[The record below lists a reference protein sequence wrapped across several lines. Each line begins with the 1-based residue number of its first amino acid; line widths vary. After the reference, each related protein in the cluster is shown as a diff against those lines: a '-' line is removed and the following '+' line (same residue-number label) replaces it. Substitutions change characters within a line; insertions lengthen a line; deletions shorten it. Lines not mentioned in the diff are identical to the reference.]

1 MKLNKLAI
9 VIACSLIVVFGCAA
23 LAKSD
28 AQTPRLRSAPL
39 DSTSEP
45 QLASQDWGELVVS
58 EGVTTTYAIYAQNFV
73 YGATPFLITDL
84 RTDPDYPGKYSDKES
99 YEARSLTVYRA
110 RDGQTWLDN
119 QPVVFFVHGGAWI
132 DEYANWYDFVAQSF
146 TGEKGWVTVVIDY
159 RLTSEEVFIA
169 DEYCPDRATC
179 NLPENVP
186 LRTKAAW
193 YPDNIEDVANAFQW
207 VVDTIANNGGN
218 VDQIVVF
225 GHSAGGHLASL
236 LATRPDYVA
245 LRPAIKGVIS
255 MSGAYSIKELSMV
268 IFGSAIDQ
276 TWHGGHINNDA
287 ELDEASPTTYVV
299 PGITLP
305 PFYLLHAQTEL
316 PSLYEQSIAF
326 RNKLASLGLAVDS
339 AYLLG
344 YDHVTEMKAIED
356 INATPTALIVSFI
369 ENLLTHSVY
378 LPLIMK

>member
-9 VIACSLIVVFGCAA
+9 IITCSLIALSGYTV
-23 LAKSD
+23 LAKS
-28 AQTPRLRSAPL
+28 ATQTPRPAPL

-45 QLASQDWGELVVS
+45 QAASRDWGELVVS
-58 EGVTTTYAIYAQNFV
+58 ESITTTYVIYSQNFV
-73 YGATPFLITDL
+73 YGAAPFLITDL
-84 RTDPDYPGKYSDKES
+84 RTDPDHPGKYSDKES
-99 YEARSLTVYRA
+99 YETRSLTVYRA
-110 RDGQTWLDN
+110 HDGQTWLDN

-146 TGEKGWVTVVIDY
+146 TGEKGWITVVIDY

-179 NLPENVP
+179 NLPENAP

-207 VVDTIANNGGN
+207 VVDNIASNGGN

-236 LATRPDYVA
+236 LATHPNYA
-245 LRPAIKGVIS
+245 APQPAIKGVIS
-255 MSGAYSIKELSMV
+255 MSGVYSIKEVSMV
-268 IFGSAIDQ
+268 AFGSAIDQ

-287 ELDEASPTTYVV
+287 ELDEASPTTYIG
-299 PGITLP
+299 PGVTLP
-305 PFYLLHAQTEL
+305 PFYILHAQTEL

-326 RNKLASLGLAVDS
+326 RAKLESLDLVVDS

-344 YDHVTEMKAIED
+344 YDHVTEMTAIED
-356 INATPTALIVSFI
+356 INATPTALIVSYI
-369 ENLLTHSVY
+369 ETLLSHRVY
-378 LPLIMK
+378 LPLITK

>member
-1 MKLNKLAI
+1 MRVNKPTIIMTCL
-9 VIACSLIVVFGCAA
+9 LITLSAYPV
-23 LAKSD
+23 LAKPD
-28 AQTPRLRSAPL
+28 TQTAKLRSVPL
-39 DSTSEP
+39 DSTPAP
-45 QLASQDWGELVVS
+45 QAASRDWGELVVS
-58 EGVTTTYAIYAQNFV
+58 ENVTTTYAIYAQNFV

-84 RTDPDYPGKYSDKES
+84 RTDPDHPGKYSDKES
-99 YEARSLTVYRA
+99 YETRSLTVYRA

-146 TGEKGWVTVVIDY
+146 TGDKGWVTVVIDY

-169 DEYCPDRATC
+169 DEYCPDRVTC
-179 NLPENVP
+179 DLPENVP

-207 VVDTIANNGGN
+207 VVNNISDNGGN
-218 VDQIVVF
+218 ADEIFIF

-236 LATRPDYVA
+236 LTTHPNYAA

-255 MSGAYSIKELSMV
+255 MSGAYSVKELSM
-268 IFGSAIDQ
+268 ITFGSAIDQ

-299 PGITLP
+299 PGIRLP

-316 PSLYEQSIAF
+316 PSLYEESIAF
-326 RNKLASLGLAVDS
+326 KNKLISLGLAVDYD
-339 AYLLG
+339 YLLG
-344 YDHVTEMKAIED
+344 YDHVTEMQAIED
-356 INATPTALIVSFI
+356 INATPTALIINFI
-369 ENLLTHSVY
+369 ETLLPHKVY
-378 LPLIMK
+378 LPLIIK

>member
-1 MKLNKLAI
+1 MKLNKLTI
-9 VIACSLIVVFGCAA
+9 IMTCSLIA
-23 LAKSD
+23 LASYTVLAESD
-28 AQTPRLRSAPL
+28 TQTARLRSSPL
-39 DSTSEP
+39 VSLPEP
-45 QLASQDWGELVVS
+45 QTASQDWGELVVS

-99 YEARSLTVYRA
+99 YEARSLNVYRA

-169 DEYCPDRATC
+169 DEHCPDRATC

-193 YPDNIEDVANAFQW
+193 YPDNIEDVADAFQW
-207 VVDTIANNGGN
+207 VVDNIVSNGGN
-218 VDQIVVF
+218 ADQIVVF
-225 GHSAGGHLASL
+225 GHSAGGHLVSL
-236 LATRPDYVA
+236 LATHPNSVA

-305 PFYLLHAQTEL
+305 SFYLLHAQTEL
-316 PSLYEQSIAF
+316 PSLYEESIAF
-326 RNKLASLGLAVDS
+326 KNKLISLGLAVDS

-356 INATPTALIVSFI
+356 INATPTALIVNYI
-369 ENLLTHSVY
+369 EALLAHRVH
-378 LPLIMK
+378 LPLIIK

>member
-1 MKLNKLAI
+1 MRLNKLAI
-9 VIACSLIVVFGCAA
+9 IITCSLIVVFGYTG
-23 LAKSD
+23 LAESD
-28 AQTPRLRSAPL
+28 AQTARLRSVAL

-45 QLASQDWGELVVS
+45 QAASQDWGELLVS

-84 RTDPDYPGKYSDKES
+84 RTDPDHPGKYSDKES

-110 RDGQTWLDN
+110 HDGQKWLDN

-146 TGEKGWVTVVIDY
+146 TGAKGWITVVIDY

-169 DEYCPDRATC
+169 DEHCPDRATC
-179 NLPENVP
+179 NLPENAP

-193 YPDNIEDVANAFQW
+193 YPDNIEDVANALQW
-207 VVDTIANNGGN
+207 VVDNIAGNGGN

-225 GHSAGGHLASL
+225 GHSAGGHLVSL
-236 LATRPDYVA
+236 LTTRPNYVA

-287 ELDEASPTTYVV
+287 ELDEASPTTYVA

-326 RNKLASLGLAVDS
+326 RNKLESLGLAVDS
-339 AYLLG
+339 TYLLG

-356 INATPTALIVSFI
+356 VNATPTALIVNFI
-369 ENLLTHSVY
+369 ETLLAHKVY
-378 LPLIMK
+378 LPLISK